1 MRFIQRSPRRSR
13 PTPRTRRGRTRRIVA
28 RLGFVSLI
36 LLLTPLA
43 MAVLFRFVPVPLT
56 PLMLQRVV
64 QGYGY
69 HKDWVPLA
77 RISPHLRH
85 AVVAAE
91 DNIFCAHN
99 GFDWRYLNK
108 AIEQWQ
114 EGNASKG
121 GSTISM
127 QVAKNLYLLPVR
139 AAWRKALEF
148 PLTALL
154 ESMWPKQRILE
165 VYLNIAEWGPGV
177 YGAEAAARYHF
188 NTSAQRLTREQSARL
203 AAILP
208 LPLKWSAK
216 RPGPYVSARTR
227 QILRRTHQLGPSYL
241 YCTSYPASKS

>member
-1 MRFIQRSPRRSR
+1 MNLIQRSSRRSR
-13 PTPRTRRGRTRRIVA
+13 RRSSARTGGPRRIWS
-28 RLGFVSLI
+28 RLGWLGI
-36 LLLTPLA
+36 ALPLLPVALA
-43 MAVLFRFVPVPLT
+43 VVFRFAPVPLT
-56 PLMLQRVV
+56 PLMLQRAA

-69 HKDWVPLA
+69 HKDWVPLTA
-77 RISPHLRH
+77 ISPHLRH

-99 GFDWRYLNK
+99 GFDWRYLSK

-114 EGNASKG
+114 AGESGHG

-139 AAWRKALEF
+139 TAWRKALEF

-154 ESMWPKQRILE
+154 EAMWPKQRILE

-188 NTSAQRLTREQSARL
+188 NTSAKRLTREQAARL

-216 RPGPYVSARTR
+216 KPGPYVAARTR
-227 QILRRTHQLGPSYL
+227 QILRRTHQLGPTYL
-241 YCTSYPASKS
+241 GCTGYTQS

>member
-1 MRFIQRSPRRSR
+1 MFIQRSPRRPRRRSGSKGSR
-13 PTPRTRRGRTRRIVA
+13 ARRIWT
-28 RLGFVSLI
+28 RLGI
-36 LLLTPLA
+36 ITLLLLITPIA
-43 MAVLFRFVPVPLT
+43 MAVVFRFLPVPLT
-56 PLMLQRVV
+56 PLMFQRFA

-69 HKDWVPLA
+69 QKDWVPLTH
-77 RISPHLRH
+77 ISPHLRQ

-91 DNIFCAHN
+91 DNIFCSHN

-127 QVAKNLYLLPVR
+127 QVAKNLYLFPVR
-139 AAWRKALEF
+139 AAWRKALEL
-148 PLTALL
+148 PLTVLL

-177 YGAEAAARYHF
+177 YGAEAAAQYHF
-188 NTSAQRLTREQSARL
+188 NTSAKRLTREQSARL

-208 LPLKWSAK
+208 LPLKWSARK
-216 RPGPYVSARTR
+216 PGPYVAARSR
-227 QILRRTHQLGPSYL
+227 QIMRRTSQLGPTYL
-241 YCTSYPASKS
+241 GCTYPRKR

>member
-1 MRFIQRSPRRSR
+1 MARFHHRPRRRKSR
-13 PTPRTRRGRTRRIVA
+13 PPSGPSSSFAR
-28 RLGFVSLI
+28 RLGVRLGLLTLG
-36 LLLTPLA
+36 LLLLPVL
-43 MAVLFRFVPVPLT
+43 MAIVFRFVPVPLT
-56 PLMLQRVV
+56 PLMLQRAV

-69 HKDWVPLA
+69 HKDWVPLSH
-77 RISPHLRH
+77 ISPHLRH

-91 DNIFCAHN
+91 DNIFCSHN

-108 AIEQWQ
+108 AIAQWQ

-177 YGAEAAARYHF
+177 YGAEAAAQYHF
-188 NTSAQRLTREQSARL
+188 HTSAKRLTAAQAARL

-216 RPGPYVSARTR
+216 KPGPYVSARTR
-227 QILRRTHQLGPSYL
+227 QILRRTHQLGPTYL
-241 YCTSYPASKS
+241 SCTNPS

>member
-1 MRFIQRSPRRSR
+1 MSLIQRSPRRRNRSSGTKR
-13 PTPRTRRGRTRRIVA
+13 NRGRRIWA
-28 RLGFVSLI
+28 RLGLLT
-36 LLLTPLA
+36 LLLLITPIS

-56 PLMLQRVV
+56 PLMMQRLV

-69 HKDWVPLA
+69 QKDWVPLSQ
-77 RISPHLRH
+77 ISPHLRH

-91 DNIFCAHN
+91 DNIFCSHN

-139 AAWRKALEF
+139 AAWRKALEL

-154 ESMWPKQRILE
+154 EAMWPKQRILE

-177 YGAEAAARYHF
+177 YGAEAAAQYHF
-188 NTSAQRLTREQSARL
+188 NTSAKRLTREQSARL

-208 LPLKWSAK
+208 LPLKWSARK
-216 RPGPYVSARTR
+216 PGPYVAARSR
-227 QILRRTHQLGPSYL
+227 QIVRRTYQLGPTYL
-241 YCTSYPASKS
+241 GCTYPQKG